1 MSDVSPSA
9 SSPLSLMD
17 LRPGEG
23 GTVLGFAPGLA
34 EYRRR
39 LMAMGLTPGTP
50 FTVTRVAPLG
60 DPVQLRVRQSALTLR
75 KDEAAMLRI
84 ERTPG

>member
-1 MSDVSPSA
+1 MTD
-9 SSPLSLMD
+9 LTLMD

-23 GTVLGFAPGLA
+23 GKVLGFAPGQA

-39 LMAMGLTPGTP
+39 LMAMGLTPGTV

-60 DPVQLRVRQSALTLR
+60 DPMQIQVRQSALTLR
-75 KDEAAMLRI
+75 KDEAVMLRI
-84 ERTPG
+84 ERLSR

>member
-1 MSDVSPSA
+1 MAD
-9 SSPLSLMD
+9 LSLMD
-17 LRPGEG
+17 LRPGDQG
-23 GTVLGFAPGLA
+23 KVLGFAPGQA

-60 DPVQLRVRQSALTLR
+60 DPVQLQVRQSALTLR

-84 ERTPG
+84 DRVPV

>member
-1 MSDVSPSA
+1 MTEHT
-9 SSPLSLMD
+9 LMD
-17 LRPGEG
+17 LRPGDRG
-23 GTVLGFAPGLA
+23 KVLGFAPGAA

-39 LMAMGLTPGTP
+39 LMAMGLVPGTV

-60 DPVQLRVRQSALTLR
+60 DPVQLQVRQSALTLR

-84 ERTPG
+84 ERSS